1 MNKNDFKILLI
12 IILFSFIGTYEMFAA
27 DNKLISAQN
36 EISKVFMKFENGMN
50 TGAVK
55 EFSLFFDTE
64 TYISLENGVSSYF
77 SQNQSYYVLKEF
89 LSDYKPIRF
98 KFIRISNSEE
108 QPFAVGQFTY
118 SLRGMRGTSQV
129 FVSLKKN
136 GTVWKI
142 SQISI
147 N

>member
-1 MNKNDFKILLI
+1 MSKNIFKILLA
-12 IILFSFIGTYEMFAA
+12 IILFSSFGMNEIFCA
-27 DNKLISAQN
+27 DNNSNSAQN

-142 SQISI
+142 SQITI